1 VALGASEFIS
11 TLQEGWNKNWAFTF
25 DFILNTADAT
35 HNFDIKAYMSTLRV
49 NGTFHNV
56 GLPDKPLPSMMA
68 FDFMPG
74 GYNIGVSHIGSRPE
88 MLAMLQLASEQKIKR

>member
-1 VALGASEFIS
+1 MP
-11 TLQEGWNKNWAFTF
+11 WKYTF

-35 HNFDIKAYMSTLRV
+35 DKFDIKAYMSTLSV

-56 GLPDKPLPSMMA
+56 GLPDKPLPAMMA

-74 GYNIGVSHIGSRPE
+74 GYNMSASHIGNRPE
-88 MLAMLQLASEQKIKR
+88 MFAMLRLASEQNIKRYG